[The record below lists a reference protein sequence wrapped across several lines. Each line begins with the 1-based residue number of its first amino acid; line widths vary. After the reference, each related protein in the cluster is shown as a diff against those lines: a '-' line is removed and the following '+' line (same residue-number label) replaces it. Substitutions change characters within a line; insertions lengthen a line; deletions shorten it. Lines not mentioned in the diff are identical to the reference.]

1 MALQSP
7 DNMSYKILGK
17 IQQIKS
23 QNENIQK
30 QIQQEKKSLAKFST
44 NISVFGTTTSPRQ
57 NKQKR

>member
-23 QNENIQK
+23 QIKNIQN
-30 QIQQEKKSLAKFST
+30 QIQQKKSPYPSFQA